1 MFHNIAAH
9 ESILR
14 KVQSVRRYLC
24 GGGGQQNWNMIRF
37 TGKYGLN
44 GADLNDVIYLHQF
57 RYRFSGMQRESD
69 ERETPQPPP
78 CIHLRVAIYSP
89 FLLNYTLHIFPLQYK
104 STRTVEIITL
114 TLSA

>member
-69 ERETPQPPP
+69 ERETPQPPHAF
-78 CIHLRVAIYSP
+78 I
-89 FLLNYTLHIFPLQYK
+89 
-104 STRTVEIITL
+104 
-114 TLSA
+114 